1 MISLKRREKPR
12 RRHTDEQPH
21 DGWLPTAIIAF
32 TIAGFDWTTK
42 AAVSSMVPL
51 GGLIPILDGRV
62 ALWHVR
68 NPALVLGLFGDLP
81 LANRMVV
88 AGLLGV
94 AGVVLLFEVFTRAHR
109 LLPRRRPWSWV
120 FVGLVLGGM
129 MGNLGERLLHWWVT
143 DFLSFRWGDL
153 WLPPGNIADLAILF
167 SLPLAP
173 IIIGFEIEARRLRS
187 GEPLIETPDSGMA
200 TDER

>member
-1 MISLKRREKPR
+1 MKGRAMASKPR
-12 RRHTDEQPH
+12 RRFTDTQPN
-21 DGWLPTAIIAF
+21 DGWIPTAIIALS
-32 TIAGFDWTTK
+32 IAGFDWSTK
-42 AAVSSMVPL
+42 AAVTAFVPL

-81 LANRMVV
+81 LTNRMVV
-88 AGLLGV
+88 AALLGI
-94 AGVVLLFEVFTRAHR
+94 AGVVLLLEVFTRSQR
-109 LLPRRRPWSWV
+109 LLPTRRPWSWV

-129 MGNLGERLLHWWVT
+129 LGNLGERVLHWWVT

-153 WLPPGNIADLAILF
+153 WLPPGNIADLAILL

-173 IIIGFEIEARRLRS
+173 IIIGFEIEARRGRGKPNAESSTGS
-187 GEPLIETPDSGMA
+187 GTL
-200 TDER
+200 TDDR